1 MRKQRVGLEHHRD
14 VPLRGW
20 QAGHVAATDEY
31 APLIGGLEARDQ
43 AQRGRFAAARG
54 PEEHVERALVERKGE
69 AVDRADLALW
79 SRPVL
84 ADVLGGDCG
93 HKATL
98 ADARSRRACRTPNER
113 STTERARL
121 PSAFD
126 SSARTGTDA
135 SCASRQPDRKS

>member
-1 MRKQRVGLEHHRD
+1 MRKQRVELEHHRD

-79 SRPVL
+79 SRP
-84 ADVLGGDCG
+84 A
-93 HKATL
+93 L

-126 SSARTGTDA
+126 SSGRTGTDA
-135 SCASRQPDRKS
+135 SCASRQPGRN